1 MFIAHIPSGYIYAV
15 SIIKS
20 IKKTAIPTH
29 LIIFSAVL
37 GSILPDFDL
46 IYFYLID
53 HRQTHHHKYITHWPL
68 LWISLVFIS
77 YLIYAFS
84 SHKKLGLLS
93 LIAFSSCM
101 IHIILD
107 TVVGDIWWFF
117 PLIDKPFALFTVN
130 ALYKPW
136 WLNFILHWSF
146 ALELVICSF
155 AAFIYIKRK
164 KNN

>member
-15 SIIKS
+15 SILKKIKN
-20 IKKTAIPTH
+20 TTIPAH
-29 LIIFSAVL
+29 LIFLSAVS
-37 GSILPDFDL
+37 GAILPDLDL

-68 LWISLVFIS
+68 LWISLAVIS
-77 YLIYAFS
+77 YALYACS
-84 SHKKLGLLS
+84 SQKKLGFLS
-93 LIAFSSCM
+93 FIACTSCILHM
-101 IHIILD
+101 ILD

-117 PLIDKPFALFTVN
+117 PFIDQPFALFTVT

-146 ALELVICSF
+146 ALELVICSL
-155 AAFIYIKRK
+155 AICIYIKRT

>member
-15 SIIKS
+15 SILKN
-20 IKKTAIPTH
+20 IKKTAIPTR

-37 GSILPDFDL
+37 GSILPDLDL

-53 HRQTHHHKYITHWPL
+53 HRQTHHHKYITHWPFF
-68 LWISLVFIS
+68 WISLAIIS
-77 YLIYAFS
+77 YTIYAFS
-84 SHKKLGLLS
+84 SHKKLGLLT

-107 TVVGDIWWFF
+107 TIVGDIWWFF
-117 PLIDKPFALFTVN
+117 PFIDKPFALFTVKS
-130 ALYKPW
+130 LYKPW
-136 WLNFILHWSF
+136 WLSFILHWSF
-146 ALELVICSF
+146 ALELAICSL
-155 AAFIYIKRK
+155 AICIYTKRK

>member
-1 MFIAHIPSGYIYAV
+1 
-15 SIIKS
+15 
-20 IKKTAIPTH
+20 
-29 LIIFSAVL
+29 
-37 GSILPDFDL
+37 
-46 IYFYLID
+46 
-53 HRQTHHHKYITHWPL
+53 L